1 MLSPF
6 KPQTKD
12 YNCGP
17 TALCYFLHMHGI
29 EAQPDIL
36 EDHLGTTPEDGTSHE
51 GIVQYLRLIGFP
63 LIAGEIPLHQV
74 RLPMLVNFWEGTDG
88 HYAVIEDI
96 YITTSGTQ
104 GNRIYLRDPAD
115 GLLHIHSFED
125 FTKNWYS
132 LRYGKNW
139 GLCKA

>member
-1 MLSPF
+1 MSSRF
-6 KPQTKD
+6 KQTKD

-17 TALCYFLHMHGI
+17 TALSYFLHLHGI
-29 EAQPDIL
+29 EAQPAIL

-51 GIVQYLRLIGFP
+51 GIETYLRLIGFP
-63 LIAGEIPLHQV
+63 HYAGEQALHQIK
-74 RLPMLVNFWEGTDG
+74 LPMLVNFWEGTDG
-88 HYAVIEDI
+88 HYANIVGISLS
-96 YITTSGTQ
+96 TT
-104 GNRIYLRDPAD
+104 PALSSIVMFDD
-115 GLLHIHSFED
+115 GEERVHRFED